1 MSRQNNLP
9 GLQDLQMSTM
19 KNPSPLANSGT
30 GSGQNSGYTTP
41 GGFPPVFE
49 TSPQVSPA
57 NSRRPSISGISAP
70 VPRRLS
76 EVASGRPSF
85 SQQYSQQSQSQPQPP
100 PMQHHVSYF
109 SGGGGNPPP
118 TAGGGGGSGPPS
130 GPGSAYGGGAS
141 LSRRGSTASFM
152 SSGPRPIQRAD
163 YSGPNTPS
171 LLSRAG
177 SPTLPLGNEHTQAPR
192 SFFEGAGGFSAL
204 DSNRE
209 LRQGQFI
216 GSLDCG
222 TTSTRFIVFDKRAKI
237 IAEHQTEFEQIL
249 PHAGWHEHDPE
260 ALVDAMTE
268 CINKA
273 VEKLEWMGW
282 SRKSVK
288 GIGITNQRETTVCW
302 SRTTGKPLCNA
313 IVWDDSRT
321 LGVVREYEKKLEEE
335 GLDIDDE
342 EEDLKGVPENVE
354 IGTGG
359 EDAAFGEKG
368 DVVVEKEDGTQ
379 ELEPESTKA
388 KQDGLVEKVGEKL
401 ENLGLAENQ
410 SQPNGNQS
418 EHKPKT
424 QVNGDDKTPQQVHKK
439 RKGKEGIVDVTGI
452 PLSTYFS
459 AIKLRWMLDHN
470 RDVHEAHENDDL
482 MFGTVDTW
490 LVYALT
496 GREQGGL
503 HIMDVTNASR
513 TLLISLKTLQ
523 WHPPL
528 LRFFGIKPS
537 VLPKIV
543 SSSEIY
549 GTISELCETSLTTVP
564 IAGIVGDQQA
574 ALVGNKC
581 LRKGE
586 AKCTFGTGAFVLF
599 NTGEECVRSNYGL
612 ISTVA
617 FQAGPD
623 AKPVYALEGSI
634 AVAGSAIKWLR
645 DQINLIEESSDM
657 DILAGSVADT
667 GGVYFVTA
675 FSGLLA
681 PYWDREASGT
691 IIGLTSY
698 TTSAHIARATLE
710 AVCFQTRAVLDVI
723 EKESETKLE
732 TLKVDGGVTN
742 SDLAMQLQANI
753 GGFNVARPA
762 MRESTALGSALL
774 AANALKLFGWDLNKP
789 ETLADVNTAGVHIFE
804 PELPE
809 KDRLKALK
817 GWEKAVN
824 RARKWHEEGDEEE
837 EEERYEEERGLSRL
851 PSRDH

>member
-1 MSRQNNLP
+1 MSRQP
-9 GLQDLQMSTM
+9 PVDLQMSSM
-19 KNPSPLANSGT
+19 KNPSPLA
-30 GSGQNSGYTTP
+30 TTP
-41 GGFPPVFE
+41 VSSSGVGGGFGQSGGFTPVFE

-57 NSRRPSISGISAP
+57 NSRRPSISGIQAP

-85 SQQYSQQSQSQPQPP
+85 SSQQATPQTQQPG
-100 PMQHHVSYF
+100 MQRQVSYF
-109 SGGGGNPPP
+109 SGGDGNPPP
-118 TAGGGGGSGPPS
+118 GTGGSVVG
-130 GPGSAYGGGAS
+130 GYGGAS
-141 LSRRGSTASFM
+141 LSRRGSTASHM
-152 SSGPRPIQRAD
+152 SSGPRPIQRQD
-163 YSGPNTPS
+163 YSGPTTPS

-177 SPTLPLGNEHTQAPR
+177 SPTLPLGNDHTQAPR
-192 SFFEGAGGFSAL
+192 AYFEGSGGFSGL
-204 DSNRE
+204 DGNRE

-222 TTSTRFIVFDKRAKI
+222 TTSTRFIIFDKRAKI

-268 CINKA
+268 CINKS

-282 SRKSVK
+282 SRKSIK

-302 SRTTGKPLCNA
+302 SRKTGKPLCNA

-342 EEDLKGVPENVE
+342 EEDLHGVPEDVE

-359 EDAAFGEKG
+359 EEAA
-368 DVVVEKEDGTQ
+368 
-379 ELEPESTKA
+379 
-388 KQDGLVEKVGEKL
+388 
-401 ENLGLAENQ
+401 
-410 SQPNGNQS
+410 
-418 EHKPKT
+418 
-424 QVNGDDKTPQQVHKK
+424 
-439 RKGKEGIVDVTGI
+439 TGI

-470 RDVHEAHENDDL
+470 RDVHEAHEDDDL

-549 GTISELCETSLTTVP
+549 GTISERCETSLTSVP

-586 AKCTFGTGAFVLF
+586 AKCTYGTGAFVLF

-645 DQINLIEESSDM
+645 DQINMIEESSDM
-657 DILAGSVADT
+657 DILAGSVSDT

-710 AVCFQTRAVLDVI
+710 AVCFQSRAVLDVI
-723 EKESETKLE
+723 EKESNTKCE

-774 AANALKLFGWDLNKP
+774 AASALKLFGWDLSKP

-809 KDRLKALK
+809 KERVRAIK

-851 PSRDH
+851 PSREH

>member
-1 MSRQNNLP
+1 MSRQPNV
-9 GLQDLQMSTM
+9 DLQMSSM
-19 KNPSPLANSGT
+19 KNPSPLG
-30 GSGQNSGYTTP
+30 
-41 GGFPPVFE
+41 GGFGSSGGPGSFTPVFE

-57 NSRRPSISGISAP
+57 NSRRPSISAAAGSIQTP

-85 SQQYSQQSQSQPQPP
+85 SQQAPP
-100 PMQHHVSYF
+100 PMSHQVSYF
-109 SGGGGNPPP
+109 SGGGGPPP
-118 TAGGGGGSGPPS
+118 TTGGSVVQGGGGGYS
-130 GPGSAYGGGAS
+130 GGAS
-141 LSRRGSTASFM
+141 LSRRASTASHM

-177 SPTLPLGNEHTQAPR
+177 SPTLPLGNEHTTAPR
-192 SFFEGAGGFSAL
+192 AYFEGAGGFSGL
-204 DSNRE
+204 DGNRE

-222 TTSTRFIVFDKRAKI
+222 TTSTRFIIFDKRAKI

-282 SRKSVK
+282 SRKSIK

-342 EEDLKGVPENVE
+342 EEDLKGVPEDVE

-368 DVVVEKEDGTQ
+368 DVVVENADGQ
-379 ELEPESTKA
+379 VGSKG
-388 KQDGLVEKVGEKL
+388 DGLAEKVGAKL
-401 ENLGLAENQ
+401 ENLGLAQKDKEAKKGQ
-410 SQPNGNQS
+410 ANGNADV
-418 EHKPKT
+418 H
-424 QVNGDDKTPQQVHKK
+424 VHKK

-459 AIKLRWMLDHN
+459 AIKLRWMLDHQKQ
-470 RDVHEAHENDDL
+470 VHEAHENDDL

-528 LRFFGIKPS
+528 LRFFGIRPS

-549 GTISELCETSLTTVP
+549 GTISESIGTPLTTVP

-586 AKCTFGTGAFVLF
+586 AKCTYGTGAFVLF

-645 DQINLIEESSDM
+645 DQMNLIEESSDM

-723 EKESETKLE
+723 EKESQTTLE

-774 AANALKLFGWDLNKP
+774 AANALKLFGWDLSRP
-789 ETLADVNTAGVHIFE
+789 ETLADVNTAGVHVFE
-804 PELPE
+804 PELEE
-809 KDRLKALK
+809 KDRKKAIK
-817 GWEKAVN
+817 GWERAVS
-824 RARKWHEEGDEEE
+824 RASKWHEEGDEEE
-837 EEERYEEERGLSRL
+837 EEERYEEQRGLSRL
-851 PSRDH
+851 PSRQH

>member
-1 MSRQNNLP
+1 MSRQP
-9 GLQDLQMSTM
+9 PVDLQMSSM
-19 KNPSPLANSGT
+19 KNPSPLA
-30 GSGQNSGYTTP
+30 TTP
-41 GGFPPVFE
+41 VSSSGVGGGFGQSGGFTPVFE

-57 NSRRPSISGISAP
+57 NSRRPSISGIQAP

-85 SQQYSQQSQSQPQPP
+85 SSQQATPQTQQPG
-100 PMQHHVSYF
+100 MQRQVSYF
-109 SGGGGNPPP
+109 SGGDGNPPP
-118 TAGGGGGSGPPS
+118 GTGGSVVG
-130 GPGSAYGGGAS
+130 GYGGAS
-141 LSRRGSTASFM
+141 LSRRGSTASHM
-152 SSGPRPIQRAD
+152 SSGPRPIQRQD
-163 YSGPNTPS
+163 YSGPTTPS

-177 SPTLPLGNEHTQAPR
+177 SPTLPLGNDHTQAPR
-192 SFFEGAGGFSAL
+192 AYFEGSGGFSGL
-204 DSNRE
+204 DGNRE

-222 TTSTRFIVFDKRAKI
+222 TTSTRFIIFDKRAKI

-268 CINKA
+268 CINKS

-282 SRKSVK
+282 SRKSIK

-302 SRTTGKPLCNA
+302 SRKTGKPLCNA

-342 EEDLKGVPENVE
+342 EEDLHGVPEDVE

-359 EDAAFGEKG
+359 EEAAFGEKG
-368 DVVVEKEDGTQ
+368 DVVIETEDGQKKEDG
-379 ELEPESTKA
+379 LA
-388 KQDGLVEKVGEKL
+388 EKVGEKL
-401 ENLGLAENQ
+401 EKLGLAENE
-410 SQPNGNQS
+410 S
-418 EHKPKT
+418 KT
-424 QVNGDDKTPQQVHKK
+424 KTETKTIPQTNGDASTHVHKK

-470 RDVHEAHENDDL
+470 RDVHEAHEDDDL

-549 GTISELCETSLTTVP
+549 GTISERCETSLTSVP

-586 AKCTFGTGAFVLF
+586 AKCTYGTGAFVLF

-645 DQINLIEESSDM
+645 DQINMIEESSDM
-657 DILAGSVADT
+657 DILAGSVSDT

-710 AVCFQTRAVLDVI
+710 AVCFQSRAVLDVI
-723 EKESETKLE
+723 EKESNTKCE

-774 AANALKLFGWDLNKP
+774 AASALKLFGWDLSKP

-809 KDRLKALK
+809 KERVRAIK

-851 PSRDH
+851 PSREH

>member
-1 MSRQNNLP
+1 MSRQPNV
-9 GLQDLQMSTM
+9 DLQMSSM
-19 KNPSPLANSGT
+19 KHPSPLG
-30 GSGQNSGYTTP
+30 
-41 GGFPPVFE
+41 GGFGSSGGPGSFTPVFE

-57 NSRRPSISGISAP
+57 NSRRPSISAAAGSIQTP

-85 SQQYSQQSQSQPQPP
+85 SQQAPP
-100 PMQHHVSYF
+100 PMSHQVSYF
-109 SGGGGNPPP
+109 SGGGGPPP
-118 TAGGGGGSGPPS
+118 TTGGSVVQGGGGGYS
-130 GPGSAYGGGAS
+130 GGAT
-141 LSRRGSTASFM
+141 LSRRASTASHM

-177 SPTLPLGNEHTQAPR
+177 SPTLPLGNEHTTAPR
-192 SFFEGAGGFSAL
+192 AYFEGSGGFSGL
-204 DSNRE
+204 DGNRE

-222 TTSTRFIVFDKRAKI
+222 TTSTRFIIFDKRAKI

-282 SRKSVK
+282 SRKSIK

-342 EEDLKGVPENVE
+342 EEDLKGVPEDVE

-368 DVVVEKEDGTQ
+368 DVVVENEDEQVKSDG
-379 ELEPESTKA
+379 
-388 KQDGLVEKVGEKL
+388 DGLAEKVGAKL
-401 ENLGLAENQ
+401 ENLGLAHKGKEAKQ
-410 SQPNGNQS
+410 GQANGNADV
-418 EHKPKT
+418 H
-424 QVNGDDKTPQQVHKK
+424 VHKK

-459 AIKLRWMLDHN
+459 AIKLRWMLDHQKQVN
-470 RDVHEAHENDDL
+470 EAHENDDL

-528 LRFFGIKPS
+528 LRFFGIRPS

-549 GTISELCETSLTTVP
+549 GTISESIGTPLTSVP

-586 AKCTFGTGAFVLF
+586 AKCTYGTGAFVLF

-645 DQINLIEESSDM
+645 DQMNLIEESSDM

-723 EKESETKLE
+723 EKESQTTLE

-774 AANALKLFGWDLNKP
+774 AANALKLFGWDLSRP
-789 ETLADVNTAGVHIFE
+789 ETLADVNTAGVHVFE
-804 PELPE
+804 SELEE
-809 KDRLKALK
+809 KDRKRAIK
-817 GWEKAVN
+817 GWERAVS
-824 RARKWHEEGDEEE
+824 RASKWHEEGDEEE
-837 EEERYEEERGLSRL
+837 EEEKYEEQRGLSRL
-851 PSRDH
+851 PSRQH

>member
-1 MSRQNNLP
+1 MSRP
-9 GLQDLQMSTM
+9 PAELQMSSV
-19 KNPSPLANSGT
+19 KPPQPSPLASSG
-30 GSGQNSGYTTP
+30 G
-41 GGFPPVFE
+41 GGFTPVFE
-49 TSPQVSPA
+49 TSPAPSPA
-57 NSRRPSISGISAP
+57 SSRRPSFSAP

-76 EVASGRPSF
+76 EVAGRDSF
-85 SQQYSQQSQSQPQPP
+85 SFAQMPAAAIPEDSVPPQ
-100 PMQHHVSYF
+100 
-109 SGGGGNPPP
+109 
-118 TAGGGGGSGPPS
+118 
-130 GPGSAYGGGAS
+130 GGAS
-141 LSRRGSTASFM
+141 LSRRSSM
-152 SSGPRPIQRAD
+152 VSGPRPIQRKD
-163 YSGPNTPS
+163 YSGPPTPS
-171 LLSRAG
+171 VLSRAG
-177 SPTLPLGNEHTQAPR
+177 SPTLPLSNEFTQAPR
-192 SFFEGAGGFSAL
+192 SYFEGVGGFSTL

-209 LRQGQFI
+209 LRNGQFI

-222 TTSTRFIVFDKRAKI
+222 TTSTRFIIFDKRAKI

-260 ALVDAMTE
+260 ALVEAMTE

-282 SRKSVK
+282 SRKSIK
-288 GIGITNQRETTVCW
+288 GIGITNQRETTVAW
-302 SRTTGKPLCNA
+302 SRSTGKPLCNA

-321 LGVVREYEKKLEEE
+321 LGVVREYEKKLDEE
-335 GLDIDDE
+335 GMDIDDE
-342 EEDLKGVPENVE
+342 EEDLKGVPEEVE

-368 DVVVEKEDGTQ
+368 EIVEDGEGVT
-379 ELEPESTKA
+379 
-388 KQDGLVEKVGEKL
+388 EKVGKAMEG
-401 ENLGLAENQ
+401 LGLAGRGK
-410 SQPNGNQS
+410 PNGTA
-418 EHKPKT
+418 H
-424 QVNGDDKTPQQVHKK
+424 HKK
-439 RKGKEGIVDVTGI
+439 RKGKEGMVDVTGI

-459 AIKLRWMLDHN
+459 AIKLRWMLDHQ
-470 RDVHEAHENDDL
+470 RPVHEAHEADDL

-490 LVYALT
+490 LVYNLT
-496 GREQGGL
+496 GRENGGL

-528 LRFFGIKPS
+528 LRFFGIRPS

-543 SSSEIY
+543 SSSEVY
-549 GTISELCETSLTTVP
+549 GTISESIHTPLTGVP

-581 LRKGE
+581 LKKGE
-586 AKCTFGTGAFVLF
+586 AKCTYGTGAFVLF
-599 NTGEECVRSNYGL
+599 NTGEECVRSEYGL

-681 PYWDREASGT
+681 PYWDRDASGT

-774 AANALKLFGWDLNKP
+774 AAHALKLFGWDLTKP

-804 PELPE
+804 PELDE
-809 KDRLKALK
+809 KDRRKAVR

-824 RARKWHEEGDEEE
+824 RAKKWHEEGDEEE
-837 EEERYEEERGLSRL
+837 EEERYESERGFKRL
-851 PSRDH
+851 G

>member
-1 MSRQNNLP
+1 MSRP
-9 GLQDLQMSTM
+9 PAELQMSSV
-19 KNPSPLANSGT
+19 KPPQPSPLAA
-30 GSGQNSGYTTP
+30 
-41 GGFPPVFE
+41 GGGAFTPVFE
-49 TSPQVSPA
+49 TSPGPSPA
-57 NSRRPSISGISAP
+57 SSRRPSFSAP

-76 EVASGRPSF
+76 EVAGRDSF
-85 SQQYSQQSQSQPQPP
+85 AFAQTPAAIPEDSVPPQ
-100 PMQHHVSYF
+100 
-109 SGGGGNPPP
+109 
-118 TAGGGGGSGPPS
+118 
-130 GPGSAYGGGAS
+130 GGAS
-141 LSRRGSTASFM
+141 LSRRSSM
-152 SSGPRPIQRAD
+152 VSGPRPIQRKD
-163 YSGPNTPS
+163 YSGPPTPS
-171 LLSRAG
+171 VLSRAG
-177 SPTLPLGNEHTQAPR
+177 SPTLPLSNEFTQAPR
-192 SFFEGAGGFSAL
+192 SYFEGAGGFSTL

-209 LRQGQFI
+209 LRNGQFI

-222 TTSTRFIVFDKRAKI
+222 TTSTRFIIFDKRAKI

-260 ALVDAMTE
+260 ALVEAMTE

-282 SRKSVK
+282 SRKSIK
-288 GIGITNQRETTVCW
+288 GIGITNQRETTVAW
-302 SRTTGKPLCNA
+302 SRSTGKPLCNA

-321 LGVVREYEKKLEEE
+321 LGVVREYEKKLDEE
-335 GLDIDDE
+335 GIDIDDE
-342 EEDLKGVPENVE
+342 EEDLKGVPEEVE

-368 DVVVEKEDGTQ
+368 EVVEAADGVT
-379 ELEPESTKA
+379 
-388 KQDGLVEKVGEKL
+388 EKVGQAMEG
-401 ENLGLAENQ
+401 LGLAGRGK
-410 SQPNGNQS
+410 PNGTG
-418 EHKPKT
+418 H
-424 QVNGDDKTPQQVHKK
+424 HKK
-439 RKGKEGIVDVTGI
+439 RKGKEGMVDVTGI

-459 AIKLRWMLDHN
+459 AIKLRWMLDHQ
-470 RDVHEAHENDDL
+470 RPVHDAHEADDL

-490 LVYALT
+490 LVYNLT
-496 GREQGGL
+496 GRENGGL

-528 LRFFGIKPS
+528 LRFFGIRPS

-543 SSSEIY
+543 SSSEVY
-549 GTISELCETSLTTVP
+549 GNISESIHTPLTDVP

-581 LRKGE
+581 LKKGE
-586 AKCTFGTGAFVLF
+586 AKCTYGTGAFVLF

-681 PYWDREASGT
+681 PYWDRDASGT

-774 AANALKLFGWDLNKP
+774 AAHALKLFGWDLSKP

-804 PELPE
+804 SELDE
-809 KDRLKALK
+809 KDRRKAVR
-817 GWEKAVN
+817 GWEKAVD
-824 RARKWHEEGDEEE
+824 RAKKWHEEGDEEE
-837 EEERYEEERGLSRL
+837 EEERYESERGFKKL
-851 PSRDH
+851 D

>member
-1 MSRQNNLP
+1 MSRQPNV
-9 GLQDLQMSTM
+9 DLQMSSM
-19 KNPSPLANSGT
+19 KNPSPLG
-30 GSGQNSGYTTP
+30 
-41 GGFPPVFE
+41 GGFGSSGGPGSFTPVFE

-57 NSRRPSISGISAP
+57 NSRRPSISAAAGSIQTP

-85 SQQYSQQSQSQPQPP
+85 SQQAPP
-100 PMQHHVSYF
+100 PMSHQVSYF
-109 SGGGGNPPP
+109 SGGGGPPP
-118 TAGGGGGSGPPS
+118 TTGGSVVQGGGGGYS
-130 GPGSAYGGGAS
+130 GGAS
-141 LSRRGSTASFM
+141 LSRRASTASHM

-177 SPTLPLGNEHTQAPR
+177 SPTLPLGNEHTTAPR
-192 SFFEGAGGFSAL
+192 AYFEGAGGFSGL
-204 DSNRE
+204 DGNRE

-222 TTSTRFIVFDKRAKI
+222 TTSTRFIIFDKRAKI

-282 SRKSVK
+282 SRKSIK

-342 EEDLKGVPENVE
+342 EEDLKGVPEDVE

-368 DVVVEKEDGTQ
+368 DVVVENADGQ
-379 ELEPESTKA
+379 VESKG
-388 KQDGLVEKVGEKL
+388 DGLAEKVGAKL
-401 ENLGLAENQ
+401 ENLGLAQKDKEAKKGQ
-410 SQPNGNQS
+410 ANGNADV
-418 EHKPKT
+418 H
-424 QVNGDDKTPQQVHKK
+424 VHKK

-459 AIKLRWMLDHN
+459 AIKLRWMLDHQKQ
-470 RDVHEAHENDDL
+470 VHEAHENDDL

-528 LRFFGIKPS
+528 LRFFGIRPS

-549 GTISELCETSLTTVP
+549 GTISESIGTPLTTVP

-586 AKCTFGTGAFVLF
+586 AKCTYGTGAFVLF

-645 DQINLIEESSDM
+645 DQMNLIEESSDM

-723 EKESETKLE
+723 EKESQTTLE

-774 AANALKLFGWDLNKP
+774 AANALKLFGWDLSRP
-789 ETLADVNTAGVHIFE
+789 ETLADVNTAGVHVFE
-804 PELPE
+804 PELEE
-809 KDRLKALK
+809 KDRKKAIK
-817 GWEKAVN
+817 GWERAVS
-824 RARKWHEEGDEEE
+824 RASKWHEEGDEEE
-837 EEERYEEERGLSRL
+837 EEERYEEQRGLSRL
-851 PSRDH
+851 PSRQH

>member
-1 MSRQNNLP
+1 MSRQPNV
-9 GLQDLQMSTM
+9 DLQMSSM
-19 KNPSPLANSGT
+19 KHPSPLG
-30 GSGQNSGYTTP
+30 
-41 GGFPPVFE
+41 GGFGSSGGPGSFTPVFE

-57 NSRRPSISGISAP
+57 NSRRPSISAAAGSIQTP

-85 SQQYSQQSQSQPQPP
+85 SQQAPP
-100 PMQHHVSYF
+100 PMSHQVSYF
-109 SGGGGNPPP
+109 SGGGGPPP
-118 TAGGGGGSGPPS
+118 TTGGSVVQGGGGGYS
-130 GPGSAYGGGAS
+130 GGAS
-141 LSRRGSTASFM
+141 LSRRASTASHM

-177 SPTLPLGNEHTQAPR
+177 SPTLPLGNEHTTAPR
-192 SFFEGAGGFSAL
+192 AYFEGSGGFSGL
-204 DSNRE
+204 DGNRE

-222 TTSTRFIVFDKRAKI
+222 TTSTRFIIFDKRAKI

-282 SRKSVK
+282 SRKSIK

-342 EEDLKGVPENVE
+342 EEDLKGVPEDVE

-368 DVVVEKEDGTQ
+368 DVVVENEDEQVKSDG
-379 ELEPESTKA
+379 
-388 KQDGLVEKVGEKL
+388 DGLAEKVGAKL
-401 ENLGLAENQ
+401 ENLGLAHKGKEAKQ
-410 SQPNGNQS
+410 GQANGNADV
-418 EHKPKT
+418 H
-424 QVNGDDKTPQQVHKK
+424 VHKK

-459 AIKLRWMLDHN
+459 AIKLRWMLDHQKQVN
-470 RDVHEAHENDDL
+470 EAHENDDL

-528 LRFFGIKPS
+528 LRFFGIRPS

-549 GTISELCETSLTTVP
+549 GTISESIGTPLTSVP

-586 AKCTFGTGAFVLF
+586 AKCTYGTGAFVLF

-645 DQINLIEESSDM
+645 DQMNLIEESSDM

-723 EKESETKLE
+723 EKESQTTLE

-774 AANALKLFGWDLNKP
+774 AANALKLFGWDLSRP
-789 ETLADVNTAGVHIFE
+789 ETLADVNTAGVHVFE
-804 PELPE
+804 SELEE
-809 KDRLKALK
+809 KDRKRAIK
-817 GWEKAVN
+817 GWERAVS
-824 RARKWHEEGDEEE
+824 RASKWHEEGDEEE
-837 EEERYEEERGLSRL
+837 EEERYEEQRGLSRL
-851 PSRDH
+851 PSRQH

>member
-1 MSRQNNLP
+1 MSRQPNV
-9 GLQDLQMSTM
+9 DLQMSSM
-19 KNPSPLANSGT
+19 KNPSPLG
-30 GSGQNSGYTTP
+30 
-41 GGFPPVFE
+41 GGFGSSGGPGSFTPVFE

-57 NSRRPSISGISAP
+57 NSRRPSISAAAGSIQTP

-85 SQQYSQQSQSQPQPP
+85 SQQAPPQ
-100 PMQHHVSYF
+100 MSHQVSYF
-109 SGGGGNPPP
+109 SGGGGPPP
-118 TAGGGGGSGPPS
+118 TTGGSVVQGGGGGYS
-130 GPGSAYGGGAS
+130 GGAS
-141 LSRRGSTASFM
+141 LSRRASTASHM

-177 SPTLPLGNEHTQAPR
+177 SPTLPLGNEHTTAPR
-192 SFFEGAGGFSAL
+192 AYFEGAGGFSGL
-204 DSNRE
+204 DGNRE

-222 TTSTRFIVFDKRAKI
+222 TTSTRFIIFDKRAKI

-282 SRKSVK
+282 SRKSIK

-342 EEDLKGVPENVE
+342 EEDLKGVPEDVE

-359 EDAAFGEKG
+359 EEAAFGEKG
-368 DVVVEKEDGTQ
+368 DVVVENEDGQ
-379 ELEPESTKA
+379 VESDG
-388 KQDGLVEKVGEKL
+388 DGLAEKVGAKL
-401 ENLGLAENQ
+401 ENLGLAQKDKEAKKGQ
-410 SQPNGNQS
+410 ANGNADV
-418 EHKPKT
+418 H
-424 QVNGDDKTPQQVHKK
+424 VHKK

-459 AIKLRWMLDHN
+459 AIKLRWMLDHQKQ
-470 RDVHEAHENDDL
+470 VHEAHENDDL

-528 LRFFGIKPS
+528 LRFFGIRPS

-549 GTISELCETSLTTVP
+549 GTISESIGTPLSTVP

-586 AKCTFGTGAFVLF
+586 AKCTYGTGAFVLF

-645 DQINLIEESSDM
+645 DQMNLIEESSDM

-723 EKESETKLE
+723 EKESQTTLE

-774 AANALKLFGWDLNKP
+774 AANALKLFGWDLTRP
-789 ETLADVNTAGVHIFE
+789 ETLADVNTAGVHVFE
-804 PELPE
+804 PELEE
-809 KDRLKALK
+809 KDRKKAIK
-817 GWEKAVN
+817 GWERAVS
-824 RARKWHEEGDEEE
+824 RASKWHEEGDEEE
-837 EEERYEEERGLSRL
+837 EEERYEEQRGLSRL
-851 PSRDH
+851 PSRQH